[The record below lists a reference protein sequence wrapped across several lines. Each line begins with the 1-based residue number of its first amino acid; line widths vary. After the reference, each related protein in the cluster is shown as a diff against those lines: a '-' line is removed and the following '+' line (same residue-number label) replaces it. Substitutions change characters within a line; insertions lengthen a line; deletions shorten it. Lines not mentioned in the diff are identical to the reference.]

1 MPPTLLR
8 RAALAGC
15 LLTATLVAVPSPAA
29 QAEPVPPVPVI
40 TEDPY
45 AQATP
50 PDYKLSYAF
59 KEAERRAAAKPDAYA
74 PPYIS
79 SGVIVAPVTTTEVQA
94 EAGEPIAL
102 PPQMTPPEDGTGD
115 PAEVVPPPEEKESV
129 PPQAGIAAQSPPA
142 EAGLSAAD
150 KSARESAAP
159 TTGPGD
165 TWTVQPKV
173 KLVKYSLNRLTAIKD
188 EVVAISPAELPGV
201 EKVTA
206 ALVQAEH
213 NRVIVES
220 ANASEDFRVAL
231 ATRYGVDAVVVR
243 QVPDEGLDGSQAR
256 WNDGSVGGFYGGARI
271 DTSVGYCTN
280 AFSWRYGGYQA
291 MITAGHC
298 TSLNGSVSTLV
309 EYQGTV
315 VKDTWNNRTGTVYID
330 GQSTYR
336 GDLSL
341 IRLAG
346 GKTSAPRIYVGSST
360 SGSSRAVAGMWSRRP
375 DYGDQYCTGG
385 STAGELCGWKVN
397 ALRINVRYSDG
408 TYARNMTRGYKQG
421 QCTRGGD
428 SGGPIYTVNSAG
440 KVVAKGVHSGGGG
453 GGSDGWGGA
462 FDPCREYFTD
472 IYEAYYGFP
481 GVIATG

>member
-1 MPPTLLR
+1 MPPTLFR

-15 LLTATLVAVPSPAA
+15 LLTATLVAVPSPAV

-45 AQATP
+45 AQVTP
-50 PDYKLSYAF
+50 PDYKLGYAF
-59 KEAERRAAAKPDAYA
+59 KEAERRVAEKPDVYG

-79 SGVIVAPVTTTEVQA
+79 YGTIVAPVTAA
-94 EAGEPIAL
+94 EAQVEAGALIAL

-115 PAEVVPPPEEKESV
+115 PSNVPPPEEKESV
-129 PPQAGIAAQSPPA
+129 PPEAGIAAQAPA
-142 EAGLSAAD
+142 PEEQLSAAD
-150 KSARESAAP
+150 KSARQSLAP
-159 TTGPGD
+159 TADAGD

-173 KLVKYSLNRLTAIKD
+173 KLVKYSVNRLNAIKD
-188 EVVAISPAELPGV
+188 EIVAISPGVLPGV
-201 EKVTA
+201 EKVSA
-206 ALVQAEH
+206 ALIQAEQ

-220 ANASEDFRVAL
+220 SDASEAFRVAL
-231 ATRYGVDAVVVR
+231 ATRYGADAVVVR
-243 QVPDEGLDGSQAR
+243 QVPDEGFDGAQAR
-256 WNDGSVGGFYGGARI
+256 WNDTSVGGFYGGARI
-271 DTSVGYCTN
+271 STSVGSCTN
-280 AFSWRYGGYQA
+280 AFSWRYSGYQA

-298 TSLNGSVSTLV
+298 TSLNGSVSTLS
-309 EYQGTV
+309 EYQGSV
-315 VKDTWNNRTGTVYID
+315 VKDTWNNSTGTVYID

-341 IRLAG
+341 IRLSG
-346 GKTSAPRIYVGSST
+346 SKKSAARIYVGNST

-375 DYGDQYCTGG
+375 GYGDQYCTGG

-397 ALRINVRYSDG
+397 ALKINVRYSG
-408 TYARNMTRGYKQG
+408 GQYARNMTRGYKQG

-428 SGGPIYTVNSAG
+428 SGGPVYTVNSAG

-462 FDPCREYFTD
+462 LDPCREYFTD
-472 IYEAYYGFP
+472 VYEAYYGFP
-481 GVIATG
+481 GVIATS